1 MDSFG
6 LGLILSFTDNATA
19 GINSAVNSLQQLT
32 NMASSASAEL
42 NQMASL
48 TAFSSIAS
56 EMGSAMT
63 SAGASIISTFGQVIS
78 KVNETGQTL
87 MYAES
92 QLNKLYEG
100 SSRTGKDVLNDI
112 SQYAKTSIFE
122 FEQLIPSVIM
132 LKANGIE
139 AFDAITSSTGKSSQM
154 LMDYAADLAAF
165 NPQMR
170 NMYGSGIQAA
180 MGALNEYIAEGNAT
194 SLKRGA
200 SLDILGILGEEKGA
214 TMEERA
220 RQVADLM
227 EQLNMVGMTAQ
238 LAQSPMTKLSN
249 MSDTLFQFIG
259 MISQSGVYDQFNNI
273 ISVFAD
279 FVNNIPEERLQNIA
293 ATIGSALT
301 ALMKPVEA
309 LAKRVV
315 QLADAFLTLLEN
327 NPGLAKTVT
336 IITAVVGVVLLL
348 GGIALK
354 AAGSLGYLT
363 LMIKSLS
370 TSFSSIGTIM
380 KTGALKIMGALI
392 PLTLA
397 LGAMYL
403 TWKHDLFGIRT
414 AVTTFANGVS
424 TAFKTAKSAVG
435 GSIEDMRNVLSTLDT
450 QNNFFDGLTVAI
462 MKLMVV
468 GRALA
473 EGWNTFT
480 LSEDTFLKAQEL
492 GILPLIEALFNLK
505 FRFDN
510 FKEGF
515 IEGLNIVS
523 ERVKS
528 FFGFLSNA
536 FKGTIFDSLFDKI
549 TGLFQALTNN
559 DPATWKDFGRVVGSV
574 AASFMLVA
582 GALKVLNTVLRPFT
596 RTGGILPTVLGGGR
610 RGGSGGAGGAS
621 GGGILSNPT
630 KVLKSMGS
638 IAIIIGGSALVITAL
653 GALMNNPYLSTF
665 LQQGVTILPAL
676 FKGILPLAG
685 GVAVLGVLFAA
696 MNVIKLNPKTAASG
710 IANLA
715 IILLGFEAI
724 ITAMGALASIPGFS
738 DFINTGATTLN
749 TLMGTL
755 ESMFNL
761 KALAVIGLIAAFG
774 LVPVAVVAM
783 GLANFAIILGGMTLL
798 ISAFAALQMIPGFND
813 FIVSGGDTLA
823 LLFEQIGKIAGSVIG
838 GFGIGVTNALPEI
851 ANNLAGFGE
860 NLQPFFDSLSGAPL
874 SEIGDFATQ
883 MGAFFLM
890 MGGQQLLSF
899 FTGDLDLV
907 SVGQSL
913 GDFGVAVKPFFDSV
927 ATISEEGLEK
937 APRVFEGIMGMG
949 NYSFKTGGVAQFFT
963 GETNLT
969 VIGEQL
975 AAFAPNGSIFFNTV
989 AGYSETGLEKAPQVF
1004 EAIAGIGQYSFK
1016 TGGVAQFFTGETS
1029 MEVIGEQL
1037 AAFAPNGAT
1046 FFNTVAS
1053 YSQSGIDKAPQ
1064 VFAAL
1069 AGIGDYDF
1077 KTGGVAQWFTGT
1089 TSLEHI
1095 GKELTKFGDAAKG
1108 FFDTAGQI
1116 SQTGLD
1122 NGMMVMQALSN
1133 ISAFKTGGL
1142 VELFAGSID
1151 LVGIGSQLT
1160 EFSGQVKGFFD
1171 TAATISYT
1179 GIARGNQIFEVLS
1192 GIGDYA
1198 FRSGGMAQLFT
1209 GEVNL
1214 TRIGTDLSTFAN
1226 NVRPFFTTASTIS
1239 SMALYN
1245 APKMFS
1251 SISGVGDMV
1260 DIAAQSNGTLSRFGY
1275 ELVSFG
1281 DNVISFV
1288 ETAGTMGDTS
1298 GIGTMTAALETLSTS
1313 FTNVSGNI
1321 SSSSSTIISAM
1332 SDLATSLTN
1341 TATTAGTS
1349 MTDMGT
1355 AVTTFD
1361 TTFLTVTNN
1370 MSTTATTFKTTIST
1384 LVSDVLADLQRL
1396 SSAFANTRF
1405 EFNQSHIKVPH
1416 FSMSGKFD
1424 AELGTVPKVN
1434 VNWYKQGGV
1443 FNEPSIIGL
1452 AEAGREAVVPLENNT
1467 EWIGMLA
1474 NELNASMTEDARL
1487 QPVSSVTNTHQTTNT
1502 DDGDETYFTTT
1513 QGSNTYDQSETDN
1526 SVTFEN
1532 GSIIVQ
1538 VLSATEEE
1546 AERLAGLIMQKIKR
1560 KRELEAMMSYAT

>member
-32 NMASSASAEL
+32 NTASSASAEL

-56 EMGSAMT
+56 EMGSTMT
-63 SAGASIISTFGQVIS
+63 SAGAAIISTFGQVIS

-139 AFDAITSSTGKSSQM
+139 AFDAITSSSGKSSQM

-170 NMYGSGIQAA
+170 NAYGTGIQAA
-180 MGALNEYIAEGNAT
+180 MGALNEYISEGNT
-194 SLKRGA
+194 LSLKRGA
-200 SLDILGILGEEKGA
+200 SLDILGLLGEEKGA
-214 TMEERA
+214 TMEDRA

-227 EQLNMVGMTAQ
+227 EQLNMVGMTAS

-249 MSDTLFQFIG
+249 MSDTLFQFLG
-259 MISQSGVYDQFNNI
+259 MVSNSGVYDQFNSI

-279 FVNNIPEERLQNIA
+279 FVNNIPEERLQSIA
-293 ATIGSALT
+293 ATVGSALS
-301 ALMKPVEA
+301 AIMKPIEMV
-309 LAKRVV
+309 AKRVV
-315 QLADAFLTLLEN
+315 QLADAFLILLEN

-336 IITAVVGVVLLL
+336 IITALVGVLLL
-348 GGIALK
+348 FGGIALK
-354 AAGSLGYLT
+354 VAGSLGYLT
-363 LMIKSLS
+363 LMLKSLS

-414 AVTTFANGVS
+414 TVTTFSTGVS
-424 TAFKTAKSAVG
+424 NSFKTAKSAIG
-435 GSIEDMRNVLSTLDT
+435 GSLEDMRNILSTFDT
-450 QNNFFDGLTVAI
+450 QNNFFDGLTIAI

-468 GRALA
+468 GRALV
-473 EGWNTFT
+473 EGWNTFQ
-480 LSEDTFLKAQEL
+480 LSDDTFLRAQEL
-492 GILPLIEALFNLK
+492 GILPLIEALFNFK

-510 FKEGF
+510 FKDGF

-528 FFGFLSNA
+528 FFGFLSQA
-536 FKGTIFDSLFDKI
+536 FKGTIFDTLFDKI

-559 DPATWKDFGRVVGSV
+559 DPATWKNFGRVVGEV
-574 AASFMLVA
+574 AASFILVA

-596 RTGGILPTVLGGGR
+596 RTGGILPTVLGGGG
-610 RGGSGGAGGAS
+610 RGGSSGGAS
-621 GGGILSNPT
+621 GGGLLSNPA
-630 KVLKSMGS
+630 KVLKTMGS
-638 IAIIIGGSALVITAL
+638 LAIIIGGSALVITAL
-653 GALMNNPYLSTF
+653 GGLMNNPYLNTF

-685 GVAVLGVLFAA
+685 GVAVLSVLFAA
-696 MNVIKLNPKTAASG
+696 MNMLKLNPKTALTG
-710 IANLA
+710 IGNLA
-715 IILLGFEAI
+715 IILLGFEVI
-724 ITAMGALASIPGFS
+724 ITAMGALASIPGFA
-738 DFINTGATTLN
+738 DFISTGATTALS
-749 TLMGTL
+749 LMGTL
-755 ESMFNL
+755 EAMFNL
-761 KALAVIGLIAAFG
+761 KALAVMGLIAAFG
-774 LVPVAVVAM
+774 LIPVTVVAM

-813 FIVSGGDTLA
+813 FIVSGGDTIA
-823 LLFEQIGKIAGSVIG
+823 LLFEQIGKIAGSVVG

-860 NLQPFFDSLSGAPL
+860 NLQPFFSALSGAPL
-874 SEIGDFATQ
+874 SEIGEFATQ

-890 MGGQQLLSF
+890 LGGQQLLSF

-907 SVGQSL
+907 GIGQQL
-913 GDFGVAVKPFFDSV
+913 GDFGVAAAPFFSSV
-927 ATISEEGLEK
+927 AAYPEAGLEK
-937 APRVFEGIMGMG
+937 APRVFEGIVGIG
-949 NYSFKTGGVAQFFT
+949 QYSFKTGGIAQFFT
-963 GETNLT
+963 GETSLS

-975 AAFAPNGSIFFNTV
+975 ASFAPNGATFFNAV
-989 AGYSETGLEKAPQVF
+989 AGYSESGLEKAPKVF
-1004 EAIAGIGQYSFK
+1004 ESIAGIGQYSFK

-1029 MEVIGEQL
+1029 LTVIGEQL
-1037 AAFAPNGAT
+1037 ATFAPNGTT
-1046 FFNTVAS
+1046 FFNTVGG
-1053 YSQSGIDKAPQ
+1053 YSEAGLTKAPR
-1064 VFAAL
+1064 VFEAL

-1077 KTGGVAQWFTGT
+1077 KTGGIAQLFTGT

-1095 GKELTKFGDAAKG
+1095 GNELTKFGNAAKG
-1108 FFDTAGQI
+1108 FFDTAAQI

-1122 NGMMVMQALSN
+1122 NGLAVMQALSN

-1151 LVGIGSQLT
+1151 LVGIGNQLT
-1160 EFSGQVKGFFD
+1160 EFSGNVKGFFD

-1179 GIARGNQIFEVLS
+1179 GIARGQQIFEVLGS
-1192 GIGDYA
+1192 VGDFA
-1198 FRSGGMAQLFT
+1198 FRSGGFAQLFT

-1214 TRIGTDLSTFAN
+1214 TRIGTDLTTFAT
-1226 NVRPFFTTASTIS
+1226 NVKGFFITASTIS
-1239 SMALYN
+1239 STAFTN
-1245 APKMFS
+1245 APRMFN
-1251 SISGVGDMV
+1251 SIKGAGDLVDVATKSGG
-1260 DIAAQSNGTLSRFGY
+1260 NLSRFGR
-1275 ELVSFG
+1275 ELVSFA
-1281 DNVISFV
+1281 DSLTIFF
-1288 ETAGTMGDTS
+1288 EKAGAMGDTS
-1298 GIGTMTAALETLSTS
+1298 GIGTMTGAIETLSTS
-1313 FTNVSGNI
+1313 FTNTQGNI
-1321 SSSSSTIISAM
+1321 SSSSSAIVTALQDLSTSFNTTSTTTVM
-1332 SDLATSLTN
+1332 SLS
-1341 TATTAGTS
+1341 
-1349 MTDMGT
+1349 DMGT
-1355 AVTTFD
+1355 AVTAFD

-1370 MSTTATTFKTTIST
+1370 VNTTATTLKTSIST
-1384 LVSDVLADLQRL
+1384 LVSAVVVDLQRL
-1396 SSAFANTRF
+1396 SAAFANTKL
-1405 EFNQSHIKVPH
+1405 EFSQTHIKVPH
-1416 FSMSGKFD
+1416 FTMSGKFN
-1424 AELGTVPKVN
+1424 AELGTVPKIN

-1443 FNEPSIIGL
+1443 FSEPSIIGL

-1474 NELNASMTEDARL
+1474 NEINSNMTEDARL
-1487 QPVSSVTNTHQTTNT
+1487 HPVSTVTTNNQT
-1502 DDGDETYFTTT
+1502 SNTSDGDETYFTTT
-1513 QGSNTYDQSETDN
+1513 QGSSHYDQSETDN
-1526 SVTFEN
+1526 SVTFES

-1538 VLSATEEE
+1538 VMSASEEE
-1546 AERLAGLIMQKIKR
+1546 AERFAELVMRKIKR
-1560 KRELEAMMSYAT
+1560 KRELEAMMSYATI